1 MSAELHGNKTE
12 QKSGLSRHYRE
23 IGIKAV
29 AAATLKES
37 ASKSRFRT
45 GAKVC
50 SVAIIMVLLV
60 VAALGPAKWAP
71 RTELGWQFD
80 HFIGYFGITLF
91 VCIAWPRPLLVGGI
105 IMAVAALL
113 ESLQALT
120 PDRSANLEAAL
131 WGAGGGL
138 AAALVAELFIQR
150 HLVAVLTAV
159 AAALA
164 WQSYGDAAKQIIA
177 TKAPELGWSP
187 EAKQMIASWTLGWT
201 KPPASPEKIAPE
213 TVEQVQQIT
222 QSLGAVRE
230 TVQELA
236 GSQRSMA
243 RDIARLESAVAEIL
257 KIKEPRPQPPAAP
270 RAQAPGGAIVVTG
283 TVEDRACITK
293 AAAQLPKVATIGQ
306 SRVVPQ
312 SQARGRQEQDPYHV
326 KVEIDASVAGQTS
339 TYIFNC
345 IHSGAVTVIQP
356 LGMR

>member
-1 MSAELHGNKTE
+1 MSAELKPW
-12 QKSGLSRHYRE
+12 
-23 IGIKAV
+23 
-29 AAATLKES
+29 
-37 ASKSRFRT
+37 FRA

-50 SVAIIMVLLV
+50 SGFIIIVLL

-91 VCIAWPRPLLVGGI
+91 FCFAWPRPLAVGGI
-105 IMAVAALL
+105 IMAVAASL

-120 PDRSANLEAAL
+120 PDRSANLEAAI
-131 WGAGGGL
+131 WGAGGAL

-150 HLVAVLTAV
+150 QLVAVLTAV

-164 WQSYGDAAKQIIA
+164 WQSYGDAAKQVIA

-213 TVEQVQQIT
+213 IVAPKAPPAPSLDPAQVQQIT
-222 QSLGAVRE
+222 QSLAAVQE

-257 KIKEPRPQPPAAP
+257 KIKEPLPQPPAAP

-326 KVEIDASVAGQTS
+326 KVEIEASVAGQTS

-345 IHSGAVTVIQP
+345 IHSGALTVIQP